1 MVCFFLKACLS
12 RTVSYMKGKLGARI
26 AVIVIFAA
34 VVYCGVKSSKI
45 QHFFKTPRE
54 CMFLWQVMV
63 QLLWLLLESGEVS
76 NTCRLIGGR
85 TIRVKRPAV
94 GMSAGRFTIYMS
106 KKEMAYFKYLSKKL
120 IISSFTE
127 SWKNSLVPWPA

>member
-1 MVCFFLKACLS
+1 MLAAFYFQFKVSNS
-12 RTVSYMKGKLGARI
+12 RWI
-26 AVIVIFAA
+26 
-34 VVYCGVKSSKI
+34 
-45 QHFFKTPRE
+45 PRE

-63 QLLWLLLESGEVS
+63 QLLWLLLEFGEVS

-120 IISSFTE
+120 IINSFTE

>member
-1 MVCFFLKACLS
+1 MDYLWSAFFLKACLS
-12 RTVSYMKGKLGARI
+12 RTVS
-26 AVIVIFAA
+26 
-34 VVYCGVKSSKI
+34 
-45 QHFFKTPRE
+45 
-54 CMFLWQVMV
+54 
-63 QLLWLLLESGEVS
+63 
-76 NTCRLIGGR
+76 
-85 TIRVKRPAV
+85 RPAV